1 MKLEIKKITEV
12 AIDRGQ
18 DDIYT
23 SKVFKVVVSDGCST
37 TTVRVGFLNILPAG
51 IIHNEV
57 ITKRIHKEADKSNSL
72 EKLPTDIQITSAD
85 LLSEKK
91 RKNGMTV

>member
-1 MKLEIKKITEV
+1 MKLKIKKITE
-12 AIDRGQ
+12 IGRGQ
-18 DDIYT
+18 DNIHT
-23 SKVFKVVVSDGCST
+23 IKAFNVVVSDGSST
-37 TTVRVGFLNILPAG
+37 TMAQVSFSDLLPGG

-57 ITKRIHKEADKSNSL
+57 ITKRIQKESDKINSL
-72 EKLPTDIQITSAD
+72 EKLFTDIQITSAD